1 MRNTEFDIAILMMWC
16 NKKLF
21 VDNKNEGDSNSELPQ
36 KKDVH
41 EKREKAYAETGMIKL
56 MKLKMAVVLTSVRQS
71 NCEAP
76 MPCLNNKRRF
86 PRLSLLVSSRRFGV
100 FDISPSVAMCADT
113 CGRSL

>member
-1 MRNTEFDIAILMMWC
+1 MWR

-21 VDNKNEGDSNSELPQ
+21 VDDENEGDLNSEPP
-36 KKDVH
+36 KKVVADT
-41 EKREKAYAETGMIKL
+41 EAYAETGTIKL

-71 NCEAP
+71 NCEAL

-86 PRLSLLVSSRRFGV
+86 RRLSLLVSSRRFGV
-100 FDISPSVAMCADT
+100 FDILPSVAICADM